1 MSAQVSITQLPAAGA
16 ITGTESVPIVQ
27 NGVTVQTTTGAIA
40 GSPTQTYT
48 YLTVSQT
55 PQLANS
61 RYVGVTNGLVIT
73 DGGAQGLFNIST
85 TGALLS
91 LVNSGTGFQV
101 KTSSTALTG
110 RSIAVSG
117 NGLAITNGSGVS
129 GNPTIAL
136 DGQVANFANLSAN
149 GLMTI
154 STAGAVSSVTIIG
167 TSDQIAVVN
176 GNGISGS
183 PAIALADNPVLGG
196 TASLT
201 LPIGATGA
209 RPVSAVNG
217 MIRYNS
223 TTTRF
228 EGYQNSS
235 WTTFGS
241 GNGTVTNVGGTADQI
256 SVTNNST
263 TPIVSIANN
272 PVIPGTGSI
281 AFPAGT
287 TAQRSLGPVN
297 GMFRYNTTTE
307 TFEGYANGA
316 WGSVVT
322 GTGVTSVGTGT
333 GLTGGTITSTGTISI
348 ANTAV
353 TAGSY
358 SNANIVVN
366 AQGQITSA
374 SNGTSGTVTSVAM
387 SVPSFLSV
395 AGSPITSSGT
405 LAVSLS
411 GLALPIANGGTS
423 QTTASAAFNSLS
435 PMTTQGDTIYGGAS
449 GAGTRLGIGTAGQV
463 LTVNSGATA
472 PQWSTLSGVAVTT
485 FSAGT
490 TGFTPSS
497 ATSGAITLAGTL
509 ITSNGGTG
517 LTTYTAGDLPYY
529 ATGAALSKLGIGTNG
544 QILTSSGTAPQW
556 STLSGVAVTTI
567 NFGTTGLTP
576 ATATSGAITVAGTLA
591 IANGGTNSTATPTAG
606 GVGYGTGTAHA
617 YSAVGTSG
625 QAFISAGASA
635 PAFGNLGTSAGGTG
649 LSGAT
654 PFTSGGA
661 LYASSASAL
670 TSGTLPITA
679 GGTGTIYGVAGG
691 TF

>member
-16 ITGTESVPIVQ
+16 ITGSEAVPIVQ

-40 GSPTQTYT
+40 ASPSQTYS
-48 YLTVSQT
+48 YLTVTQT
-55 PQLANS
+55 PQLPNS
-61 RYVGVTNGLVIT
+61 RYVGATNGLTVT
-73 DGGAQGLFNIST
+73 DAGAQGLFNITT
-85 TGALLS
+85 TGALSS
-91 LVNSGTGFQV
+91 LVGSGTGFQV
-101 KTSSTALTG
+101 KTSSTALTS
-110 RSIAVSG
+110 RSIAISG
-117 NGLAITNGSGVS
+117 AGLAITNGSGIS

-154 STAGAVSSVTIIG
+154 SSAGAVSAVTIAG
-167 TSDQIAVVN
+167 TSNQIVVTN
-176 GNGISGS
+176 GNGISGA
-183 PAIALADNPVLGG
+183 PTIALADNPILGG
-196 TASLT
+196 TESLT
-201 LPIGATGA
+201 LPIGATGS
-209 RPVSAVNG
+209 RPVSPVNG

-228 EGYQNSS
+228 EGYQGGS
-235 WTTFGS
+235 WTAFGS
-241 GNGTVTNVGGTADQI
+241 GDGTVTNVSGTVDQI
-256 SVTNNST
+256 SVTNGST
-263 TPIVSIANN
+263 TPVVSLASN

-287 TAQRSLGPVN
+287 TAQRSSGPVN
-297 GMFRYNTTTE
+297 GMFRYNTTTQ
-307 TFEGYANGA
+307 TFEGYANGS

-333 GLTGGTITSTGTISI
+333 GLTGGPITSTGIISI

-358 SNANIVVN
+358 SNANITVN
-366 AQGQITSA
+366 AQGQITAA

-387 SVPSFLSV
+387 SVPPFLSV

-423 QTTASAAFNSLS
+423 QTTASAAFNALS

-449 GAGTRLGIGTAGQV
+449 GSGTRLGIGTAGQV

-497 ATSGAITLAGTL
+497 ATSGAVTLAGTL

-517 LTTYTAGDLPYY
+517 LSTYTAGDLPYY
-529 ATGAALSKLGIGTNG
+529 ASGTALSKLGIGTNG

-567 NFGTTGLTP
+567 SFGTTGLTP

-625 QAFISAGASA
+625 QALISAGAGA

-661 LYASSASAL
+661 LYASSASVL